1 MSNLRRFLLYFAQ
14 EHVDFRYPEISSII
28 KLFDLDVKVP
38 PPTDNPYWMLEN
50 VEESDMRKIASRSV
64 SLRYVVEVWA
74 HGKNFS
80 EFHETL
86 RDKLIDSRYT
96 SLDSSFKITVETYNK
111 HFKQSE
117 KIEKIEE
124 MDYLPLNGRIDL
136 KNPENNFIYF
146 EFWGLD
152 PKNVPEVPEEIVF
165 GHWIADGQRDM
176 VNSILLKTRKFIG
189 NTSMNPLL
197 SLLMANQGMCD
208 KNQLVFDPFA
218 G

>member
-1 MSNLRRFLLYFAQ
+1 MSIRRFLLYFAQ

-28 KLFDLDVKVP
+28 KLFNLDIKVP
-38 PPTDNPYWMLEN
+38 SPTNRPYWILEN
-50 VEESDMRKIASRSV
+50 VVESDLKKIASRSV
-64 SLRYVVEVWA
+64 SLRYIVEIWSS
-74 HGKNFS
+74 GKSFS
-80 EFHETL
+80 EFHENL
-86 RDKLIDSRYT
+86 RNFSIVPKFT
-96 SLDSSFKITVETYNK
+96 SAETSFKITVETYNK
-111 HFKQSE
+111 HFKQSDKIG
-117 KIEKIEE
+117 KIET
-124 MDYLPLNGRIDL
+124 MDYLPLHGRIDL

-152 PKNVPEVPEEIVF
+152 PKNVPELPLEIVF
-165 GHWIADGQRDM
+165 GRWIADGQRDM

-208 KNQLVFDPFA
+208 KNHLVFDPFA